1 MPACADLEL
10 CKAQGN
16 PPLGERD
23 GHGCRAGRGGRLHGM
38 CGEQEEGESEMHRIC
53 NPCLDKKQKG
63 SGGSSNQ
70 PKRRSPASAFLQ
82 QGASKK
88 KASSA
93 SASRKRLTLAQKLEV
108 LKLLDQKV
116 SYAEIARRFGNGTTA
131 IGTIKQERSKLEGD
145 AASSARSASSK
156 SSRGGDFPKVRPLL
170 WFKIEQEE
178 RTNSSFAETCPP
190 FFCVSLLCSH
200 TFFKLSPS
208 P

>member
-1 MPACADLEL
+1 
-10 CKAQGN
+10 
-16 PPLGERD
+16 
-23 GHGCRAGRGGRLHGM
+23 M

-53 NPCLDKKQKG
+53 TPCLDKKQKG

-116 SYAEIARRFGNGTTA
+116 SYAEIARRFGCGTTA
-131 IGTIKQERSKLEGD
+131 IGTIKQERSKLD
-145 AASSARSASSK
+145 
-156 SSRGGDFPKVRPLL
+156 GGCGKQRP
-170 WFKIEQEE
+170 Q
-178 RTNSSFAETCPP
+178 
-190 FFCVSLLCSH
+190 CVI
-200 TFFKLSPS
+200 
-208 P
+208 

>member
-1 MPACADLEL
+1 MCI
-10 CKAQGN
+10 
-16 PPLGERD
+16 RD
-23 GHGCRAGRGGRLHGM
+23 RCTAFVTLASTK
-38 CGEQEEGESEMHRIC
+38 E
-53 NPCLDKKQKG
+53 QKG

-116 SYAEIARRFGNGTTA
+116 SYAEIARRFGGGITA
-131 IGTIKQERSKLEGD
+131 IETMKQESSKLGGGT
-145 AASSARSASSK
+145 ASSARSASST
-156 SSRGGDFPKVRPLL
+156 SSRGGYFPKVCPRLWKQRTISQRFVPLFL
-170 WFKIEQEE
+170 VPRFFVRTHLFK
-178 RTNSSFAETCPP
+178 T
-190 FFCVSLLCSH
+190 
-200 TFFKLSPS
+200 SPS

>member
-1 MPACADLEL
+1 
-10 CKAQGN
+10 
-16 PPLGERD
+16 
-23 GHGCRAGRGGRLHGM
+23 M
-38 CGEQEEGESEMHRIC
+38 CGEQEEGESEMYRVC

-108 LKLLDQKV
+108 LKLLDQKA
-116 SYAEIARRFGNGTTA
+116 SYAEIARRFGCGTTA
-131 IGTIKQERSKLEGD
+131 IGAIKQESSKLEGD
-145 AASSARSASSK
+145 AARSARSASSK

-170 WFKIEQEE
+170 WFKIEREE
-178 RTNSSFAETCPP
+178 RTNTAVSSP
-190 FFCVSLLCSH
+190 FFLVSRSFVRAH
-200 TFFKLSPS
+200 F
-208 P
+208 

>member
-1 MPACADLEL
+1 
-10 CKAQGN
+10 
-16 PPLGERD
+16 
-23 GHGCRAGRGGRLHGM
+23 M
-38 CGEQEEGESEMHRIC
+38 CGEQEVESEMHRIIC

-70 PKRRSPASAFLQ
+70 PERPSHASAFLQ

-88 KASSA
+88 KTSSA

-116 SYAEIARRFGNGTTA
+116 SYAEIARRFGCGTTA
-131 IGTIKQERSKLEGD
+131 IGTIKQERLKLEGD

-156 SSRGGDFPKVRPLL
+156 SSSGGDFPKVRPLL
-170 WFKIEQEE
+170 WFKIAREE

-190 FFCVSLLCSH
+190 FFCVSLLC
-200 TFFKLSPS
+200 
-208 P
+208 